1 MFPEIQ
7 VWGLYV
13 RCDYDNQDSI
23 ISHTLEYVHLKTT
36 TSSKQL
42 PWEILASSDRAAI
55 AKT

>member
-13 RCDYDNQDSI
+13 RCDYDNQDSV

-42 PWEILASSDRAAI
+42 PWEILACSDRAAI